1 MPVGVGL
8 DPFVLALVAVVRV
21 VRSSVDVVVLRKVLR
36 GIIVVHL
43 GTTLVIVDL
52 WVARGVSQGSSEL
65 VVSDFDVACWKE
77 K

>member
-1 MPVGVGL
+1 MPVGVAL
-8 DPFVLALVAVVRV
+8 DPFVLALVALVRV
-21 VRSSVDVVVLRKVLR
+21 VRSSVDVVVVRKVLR

-65 VVSDFDVACWKE
+65 VVSDFDVACWK
-77 K
+77 KK